1 MINLKFLGRL
11 ARPNAINF
19 YRAPRKIGSWHLG
32 GLSLAFVAMACLIV
46 AALDLVAREGVER
59 EGAALAVGIDR
70 GNLADSFYANRGG
83 EIGFISDDIE
93 DFEKIAAAAGID
105 RKVIILVH
113 TNGGLAQI
121 ARALKGR
128 SPIDAIHLVTHG
140 SAGRIVLGAEIL
152 DGSSIESFGGSL
164 EILRSALAPRGN
176 LLIYGCSVAAG
187 AEGLALVENLS
198 RLLGP
203 GVAANS
209 KVTGTLARGGDT
221 RLDGRFGHVETAP
234 LGFSGNATA
243 LTSVARS
250 DFFGRSRSGCFSGNA
265 TALTSVASIGNLGVN
280 FANTSF
286 TGASATAV
294 TGYMRADFGITFAD
308 PAVSASPTITMT
320 PGTSTDNVTSQGPL
334 AADVNQS
341 GSSGMLTLSYES
353 TGATSYGPSA
363 PPPTL
368 PGDYAVTVFVALS
381 GIYNAASSSATAFTI
396 GKPAL
401 PIKASNDTNTYR
413 GTKTD
418 GADSTAFTSSGLVN
432 SETIGSV
439 TITAS
444 GGTLAGDVVGTY
456 MLTPS
461 AVLGGTFNAAKYTIS
476 YAMNPSP
483 RKSSFLKESV
493 GLSRS
498 KAFVAQY
505 STFY

>member
-1 MINLKFLGRL
+1 M
-11 ARPNAINF
+11 
-19 YRAPRKIGSWHLG
+19 
-32 GLSLAFVAMACLIV
+32 
-46 AALDLVAREGVER
+46 
-59 EGAALAVGIDR
+59 
-70 GNLADSFYANRGG
+70 
-83 EIGFISDDIE
+83 
-93 DFEKIAAAAGID
+93 
-105 RKVIILVH
+105 
-113 TNGGLAQI
+113 
-121 ARALKGR
+121 
-128 SPIDAIHLVTHG
+128 
-140 SAGRIVLGAEIL
+140 
-152 DGSSIESFGGSL
+152 
-164 EILRSALAPRGN
+164 
-176 LLIYGCSVAAG
+176 AAG

-198 RLLGP
+198 RLLGR

-243 LTSVARS
+243 LTSVA
-250 DFFGRSRSGCFSGNA
+250 
-265 TALTSVASIGNLGVN
+265 SIGNLGVT

-286 TGASATAV
+286 TGANATAV

-308 PAVSASPTITMT
+308 PAVSASPTITVT
-320 PGTSTDNVTSQGPL
+320 HGTSIDNVTSQGPL

-368 PGDYAVTVFVALS
+368 PGDYAVTVSVALS
-381 GIYNAASSSATAFTI
+381 GIYNAASSSATPFTI

-461 AVLGGTFNAAKYTIS
+461 AVLGGTFNAAKDTFS
-476 YAMNPSP
+476 YAINRFLRPFFLSP
-483 RKSSFLKESV
+483 T
-493 GLSRS
+493 GC
-498 KAFVAQY
+498 
-505 STFY
+505 